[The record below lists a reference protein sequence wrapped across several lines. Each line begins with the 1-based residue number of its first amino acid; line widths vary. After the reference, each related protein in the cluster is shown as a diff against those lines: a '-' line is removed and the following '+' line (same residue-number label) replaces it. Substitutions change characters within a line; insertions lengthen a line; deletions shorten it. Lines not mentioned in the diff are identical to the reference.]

1 MTAAEITVAPLPD
14 ATGASDGSSA
24 LTGLMPVVAV
34 TLVAIL
40 AVSLPN
46 LADPM
51 IRFDDY
57 PAYFADPSGFWAKT
71 LHEGRWVNYIWHL
84 REVVTP
90 AWLNFA
96 VYQTLWA
103 IFAAALAVAALGRGG
118 LGWFTVTLALMI
130 VVSPPAVLISL
141 WFNTLLP
148 GLALVALYA
157 VLACRLSQG
166 QLRLLL
172 PIFVVLTFM
181 AYTTY
186 PLLLLAVTLVRTQ
199 RRSFVDLIVLLTLF
213 TASFIAAVLVTYTLN
228 WQVHGV
234 FDVPLADWREAA
246 PAADLAGYLANLPT
260 LWASLADFLDKASFG
275 FFPATVFHLCLLAGS
290 LAVLL
295 RRAPLE
301 AFYLA
306 AGLVT
311 GVCLVAAQVMKLGAI
326 VPPRAFIFAWVF
338 YAVIVVRSAEELS
351 RTPAMT
357 GRLARNAALLI
368 VGSYLLQV
376 FQQYTV
382 YRGWQS
388 ETRLIGAAVADLP
401 GPIFVKGQPMS
412 ILSAR
417 QAGVQN
423 DLGFAFR
430 LQQLTGQRVAF
441 CTEESVRCEDFDLSD
456 GTTAN
461 LPTAQV
467 LTTRAGVFVSFAQQ
481 R

>member
-1 MTAAEITVAPLPD
+1 MSAAEITAGPIPAAP
-14 ATGASDGSSA
+14 GISSH
-24 LTGLMPVVAV
+24 TGLLPVLAV
-34 TLVAIL
+34 TLVAVL
-40 AVSLPN
+40 AISLPN

-51 IRFDDY
+51 IRYDDY

-84 REVVTP
+84 REVTTP

-96 VYQTLWA
+96 VYQALWA
-103 IFAAALAVAALGRGG
+103 TFAASLAVAALGRGG
-118 LGWFTVTLALMI
+118 LGWFTVTLSLMI
-130 VVSPPAVLISL
+130 VVSPPAMLISL

-148 GLALVALYA
+148 GLGLVAFFA
-157 VLACRLSQG
+157 VLACHLSQWH
-166 QLRLLL
+166 LRLLL
-172 PIFVVLTFM
+172 PVFVVLTFM

-186 PLLLLAVTLVRTQ
+186 PLLLLAVVLVRTQ
-199 RRSFVDLIVLLTLF
+199 RRSIVDLVVLLGLF

-234 FDVPLADWREAA
+234 FGVPLADWREAA
-246 PAADLAGYLANLPT
+246 PAADLAGYAANLPT
-260 LWASLADFLDKASFG
+260 LWAALADFLDKTSFG
-275 FFPATVFHLCLLAGS
+275 FFPATIFHLCLLAGG

-301 AFYLA
+301 ALYLA

-311 GVCLVAAQVMKLGAI
+311 GLCLVAVQVMKLGAI
-326 VPPRAFIFAWVF
+326 VPPRAFIFAWVL
-338 YAVIVVRSAEELS
+338 YAVIVVRAAKELS
-351 RTPAMT
+351 HTPSLT

-376 FQQYTV
+376 FQQYTI

-388 ETRLIGAAVADLP
+388 ETRQIGAAITDMP
-401 GPIFVKGQPMS
+401 GQIRVQGDPMS
-412 ILSAR
+412 IPSAR

-423 DLGFAFR
+423 NLGFAFR
-430 LQQLTGQRVAF
+430 LQQVTGNRVLM
-441 CTEESVRCEDFDLSD
+441 CTEENVECADSNV
-456 GTTAN
+456 
-461 LPTAQV
+461 LPAAVEKLPNAKVWKTETGAM
-467 LTTRAGVFVSFAQQ
+467 LSFATQ